1 MVYLHSFLQVNVIIT
16 SNALEYISG
25 LQYDVINNK
34 FGGSNMNVRGRWLLI
49 SVGLG
54 VLLNPLNS
62 SMISVAIP
70 RLQNVF
76 NLDFTVVSWIIFS
89 FYIASAIAQPVMGKA
104 SDVFGRKKIFLAG
117 LVVAFIASLLAP
129 LSPNFGWLIVFR
141 ILQSIGTSMMVSVGM
156 AIVRI
161 HITEKQ
167 ATALSVMS
175 IFLSGAAAIGP
186 FIGGVLI
193 HWWDWPTIF
202 LVNIPFAVL
211 SFVLVWRTIPK
222 DEPLTTIAR
231 SMSIRKW
238 LELMDVS
245 GILLFTVG
253 LVALLA
259 GLLSAK
265 SAGHISYGPVTL
277 GLVGLI
283 ALGVFFRHE
292 LKATSPFIPLRTFA
306 KHPAM
311 TRVNI
316 EFILVNIL
324 YYSLFFG
331 LPSYLQR
338 VRHVSEFHT
347 GILMLSLGLCSL
359 ATSPVAGRWIDKSGP
374 RPALVVSGILMTFGS
389 LWIVTLTEHSP
400 VISVCLALA
409 AFGISNG
416 LNNVG
421 MQAALFES
429 SPKEIIGVA
438 SGVFMTSRYLG
449 TILSSLLLGIIMG
462 DQFSAGGFR
471 LLGVILT
478 VIALCLVF
486 MSLRGRGEVKSR
498 A

>member
-1 MVYLHSFLQVNVIIT
+1 
-16 SNALEYISG
+16 
-25 LQYDVINNK
+25 
-34 FGGSNMNVRGRWLLI
+34 MNVRSRWLMI

-62 SMISVAIP
+62 SMISVAIA
-70 RLQNVF
+70 RLQNVYH
-76 NLDFTVVSWIIFS
+76 LDFTVVSWIIFS

-104 SDVFGRKKIFLAG
+104 SDLFGRKKIFLTG
-117 LVVAFIASLLAP
+117 LVVAFVASLLAP

-141 ILQSIGTSMMVSVGM
+141 IVQSIGTSMMVSVGM

-167 ATALSVMS
+167 GTALSVMS

-202 LVNIPFAVL
+202 FVNIPFVVM
-211 SFVLVWRTIPK
+211 SFLLAWRTIPK
-222 DEPLTTIAR
+222 DEPSTSVALN
-231 SMSIRKW
+231 MSFRKW
-238 LELMDVS
+238 FDLIDAS

-253 LVALLA
+253 LVALLV

-265 SAGHISYGPVTL
+265 SSGHVSFGHVI
-277 GLVGLI
+277 VGLI
-283 ALGVFFRHE
+283 GLVALGAFVRHE

-306 KHPAM
+306 KYPAM
-311 TRVNI
+311 TWVNV
-316 EFILVNIL
+316 EFILVNVL

-331 LPSYLQR
+331 LPSYLQM

-359 ATSPVAGRWIDKSGP
+359 VASPIAGRWIDKSGP
-374 RPALVVSGILMTFGS
+374 RPALLVSGVLMTFGS
-389 LWIVTLTEHSP
+389 VWIVTLNQTSP

-421 MQAALFES
+421 MQAALFKS

-438 SGVFMTSRYLG
+438 SGLFMTSRYLG
-449 TILSSLLLGIIMG
+449 TILSSLLLGIVMG
-462 DQFSAGGFR
+462 DKFSAGGFR
-471 LLGVILT
+471 LLGAILS
-478 VIALCLVF
+478 VIALSLVF
-486 MSLRGRGEVKSR
+486 MSWRRRESGQLEES
-498 A
+498 

>member
-1 MVYLHSFLQVNVIIT
+1 
-16 SNALEYISG
+16 
-25 LQYDVINNK
+25 
-34 FGGSNMNVRGRWLLI
+34 MNVRSRWLMI

-62 SMISVAIP
+62 SMISVAIA
-70 RLQNVF
+70 RLQNVYH
-76 NLDFTVVSWIIFS
+76 LDFTVVSWIIFS

-104 SDVFGRKKIFLAG
+104 SDLFGRKKIFLTG
-117 LVVAFIASLLAP
+117 LVVSFVASLLAP
-129 LSPNFGWLIVFR
+129 LSPIFGWLIVFR
-141 ILQSIGTSMMVSVGM
+141 IVQAIGTSMIVSVGM

-167 ATALSVMS
+167 AAALSVMS

-193 HWWDWPTIF
+193 HWWDWPAIF
-202 LVNIPFAVL
+202 FVNIPFVVT
-211 SFVLVWRTIPK
+211 SFLLACRTIPK
-222 DEPLTTIAR
+222 DEPPR
-231 SMSIRKW
+231 SVALNMSFRKW
-238 LELMDVS
+238 FDLIDAS

-253 LVALLA
+253 LVALLV

-265 SAGHISYGPVTL
+265 SSGHVSL
-277 GLVGLI
+277 GHVIVGLI
-283 ALGVFFRHE
+283 GLVALGAFVRHE

-306 KHPAM
+306 KYPAM
-311 TRVNI
+311 TWVNV
-316 EFILVNIL
+316 EFILVNVL

-331 LPSYLQR
+331 LPSYLQI

-359 ATSPVAGRWIDKSGP
+359 VASPIAGRWIDKSGP
-374 RPALVVSGILMTFGS
+374 RPALLVSGMLMTFGS
-389 LWIVTLTEHSP
+389 VWIVTLNQTSP

-421 MQAALFES
+421 MQAALFKS

-438 SGVFMTSRYLG
+438 SGIFMTSRYLG
-449 TILSSLLLGIIMG
+449 TILSSLLIGSVMG
-462 DQFSAGGFR
+462 DKLSAGGFR
-471 LLGVILT
+471 LLGAILS
-478 VIALCLVF
+478 VIALSLVF
-486 MSLRGRGEVKSR
+486 MSWRRRESR
-498 A
+498 QLEESVGSPS